1 MQGRNE
7 SDLVDTFAEYNTDP
21 VEDPEPKLAIFTF
34 KPRRSI
40 NAQMDICLVGPEAHT
55 SCLPCALD
63 APAWKQQFSQDIGQC
78 HCH

>member
-1 MQGRNE
+1 MLLRAVQVQGRNE

-40 NAQMDICLVGPEAHT
+40 NAQMDICLVGPAAPRI
-55 SCLPCALD
+55 SCLPGRRGAE
-63 APAWKQQFSQDIGQC
+63 
-78 HCH
+78 